1 MTVKEKIILALDVND
16 SGYALELV
24 DRFSESI
31 SVFKVGLELFTTAGP
46 SVVREIQNRGKKV
59 FLDLKFN
66 DIPNTV
72 TRAALSA
79 TRLGV
84 YMFNV
89 HASSGLEAM
98 KRCRDQV
105 VEVCLKENLQRPK
118 ILGVTV
124 LTSIAPETLKEE
136 FGIQHSLRTHVKHLS
151 SLTKQAGLDGV
162 IASGHEISLIRSRCG
177 DDFLIITPGIRPS
190 WYPPDDQQRT
200 MTPRQAVREGAD
212 YLVVGRSILDQ
223 PDPLKALDL
232 ITVEMLTAK

>member
-1 MTVKEKIILALDVND
+1 MVKDKIILALDVND
-16 SGYALELV
+16 AGYALELV
-24 DRFSESI
+24 DRFSENI

-46 SVVREIQNRGKKV
+46 SIVTAIQDRGKKV
-59 FLDLKFN
+59 FLDLKFH

-84 YMFNV
+84 YMFNI

-105 VEVCLKENLQRPK
+105 VEACLKENLNKPLM
-118 ILGVTV
+118 LGVTV
-124 LTSIAPETLKEE
+124 LTSIAPEMLREQ
-136 FGIQHSLRTHVKHLS
+136 FAIQHSLRTHVKHLS
-151 SLTKQAGLDGV
+151 SLTQQAGLDGV
-162 IASGHEISLIRSRCG
+162 IASGHEVSMIRNRCG
-177 DDFLIITPGIRPS
+177 KDFLIITPGIRPS

-200 MTPRQAVREGAD
+200 MTPRQAIKEGAD

-223 PDPLKALDL
+223 EDPLKALDL
-232 ITVEMLTAK
+232 ITVEILTAK

>member
-1 MTVKEKIILALDVND
+1 MTVKDKIILALDVND
-16 SGYALELV
+16 PGYALEIV
-24 DRFSESI
+24 DRFSENI

-46 SVVREIQNRGKKV
+46 SIVTQIQDRGKKV
-59 FLDLKFN
+59 FLDLKFH

-79 TRLGV
+79 ARLGV
-84 YMFNV
+84 YMFNI

-98 KRCRDQV
+98 RRCRDQV
-105 VEVCLKENLQRPK
+105 VEACLKENLDKPLM
-118 ILGVTV
+118 LGVTV
-124 LTSIAPETLKEE
+124 LTSISPEMLKEE
-136 FGIQHSLRTHVKHLS
+136 FAIQHTLRTHVKHLS

-162 IASGHEISLIRSRCG
+162 IASGHEVSLIRKRCG

-200 MTPRQAVREGAD
+200 MTPRQAIREGAD

-232 ITVEMLTAK
+232 ITVEILTA